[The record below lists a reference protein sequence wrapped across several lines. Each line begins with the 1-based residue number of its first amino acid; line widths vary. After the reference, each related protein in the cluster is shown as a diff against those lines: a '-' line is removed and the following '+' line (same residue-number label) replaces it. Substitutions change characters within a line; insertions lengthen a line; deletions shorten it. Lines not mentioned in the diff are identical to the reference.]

1 MPAGM
6 DEEVVD
12 QTETTVEGAETEPST
27 ETTPPAEEHED
38 PAEALR
44 AMREDTDR
52 LREEAKFFRTAA
64 MRSQQASQK
73 KPLVEKDPNDYLT
86 AGDVKGIDDRFSSI
100 EDRLRSQHEHNCE
113 VAARAKYSDFDDV
126 VMKYTLPMVE
136 AETKAGRRSLMDAI
150 DKADDPAMAAYMFGR
165 TSEQYLADRSKEASK
180 KVVSKIEQNLQKPGT
195 LGAVKGGKP
204 EATEKSPKDMT
215 PEEFRA
221 YRQAKVGF

>member
-12 QTETTVEGAETEPST
+12 QTETTVEGTVTEPST
-27 ETTPPAEEHED
+27 EPAPEEVHED

-64 MRSQQASQK
+64 MRSQQGYPK
-73 KPLVEKDPNDYLT
+73 KPLVDKSPEDFLT
-86 AGDVKGIDDRFSSI
+86 AGDVKGIDERFTSI
-100 EDRLRSQHEHNCE
+100 EDRLRAQHEHNCE
-113 VAARAKYSDFDDV
+113 VAARAKYSDFDEV

-136 AETKAGRRSLMDAI
+136 AETRAGRRSLMDAI
-150 DKADDPAMAAYMFGR
+150 DRSDDPAMAAYMYGR

-180 KVVSKIEQNLQKPGT
+180 KVVSKIETNLKKPGT